1 LIERNFASA
10 ILIMHMRMHNS
21 LYSDRLAN
29 NSLYSDRFANS
40 PSLNPN
46 LLTTTLP
53 PLLGLLSGA
62 LAGSIEASITYPLDF
77 AKTQSQLRFNRH
89 WRHLSTST
97 FIQRTIATEGAS
109 ALYTGLTSAVY
120 GSALKVGIR
129 YLVFDGTVHAL
140 KDRDGKSGNG
150 DYAVAGV
157 AAGIVES
164 IAIATP
170 SERIKTAMIDDA
182 NGAKRFRST
191 SDAVQ
196 QIFRAEGVTGI
207 YRGLVS
213 TTCKYAGTGAVKMGS
228 YYFFSQQ
235 HSNFVGHT
243 SKSVQDTFMLGAA
256 AGVVTVCVTQPLD
269 VVKTRRQSSQGET
282 LLLAARN
289 VLYGQGVA
297 GFWSGSLFRLGRMS
311 VSSGIVMS
319 MHEMVV
325 DLLRVRG

>member
-1 LIERNFASA
+1 
-10 ILIMHMRMHNS
+10 MRMHNS
-21 LYSDRLAN
+21 LYSDRSAN
-29 NSLYSDRFANS
+29 NSLYSDRLANS
-40 PSLNPN
+40 PSLNPRF
-46 LLTTTLP
+46 
-53 PLLGLLSGA
+53 
-62 LAGSIEASITYPLDF
+62 LAGSIEASITSPLDF
-77 AKTQSQLRFNRH
+77 AKTQAQLRFNRH

-109 ALYTGLTSAVY
+109 ALYTGLGSAVY

-140 KDRDGKSGNG
+140 KDCDGKSGNA

-191 SDAVQ
+191 TDAVQ
-196 QIFRAEGVTGI
+196 QIVRAEGVSGI

-228 YYFFSQQ
+228 YYFFAKQ
-235 HSNFVGHT
+235 HTQFVGHS

-269 VVKTRRQSSQGET
+269 VVKTRRQSSQGDT

-289 VLYGQGVA
+289 VWYGQGVA

>member
-1 LIERNFASA
+1 
-10 ILIMHMRMHNS
+10 MRMHNS
-21 LYSDRLAN
+21 LYSDRSAN
-29 NSLYSDRFANS
+29 NSLYSDRLANS
-40 PSLNPN
+40 PSLNPKF
-46 LLTTTLP
+46 LTTTLP
-53 PLLGLLSGA
+53 PILGLVSGA

-77 AKTQSQLRFNRH
+77 AKTQAQLRFNRH

-109 ALYTGLTSAVY
+109 ALYTGLGSAVY

-129 YLVFDGTVHAL
+129 YLVFDGAVHAL
-140 KDRDGKSGNG
+140 KDRDGKSGNA

-182 NGAKRFRST
+182 KRFRST
-191 SDAVQ
+191 TDAVQ
-196 QIFRAEGVTGI
+196 QIFRAEGVSGI

-228 YYFFSQQ
+228 YYFFAKQ
-235 HSNFVGHT
+235 HTQFVGHS

-269 VVKTRRQSSQGET
+269 VVKTRRQSSQGDT